1 MTLVLAV
8 TIVLIA
14 AAAAVSIA
22 VALRSARAP
31 SDRELQALRDQVN
44 VLRESSEK
52 SIQGV
57 TSIFSAQ
64 MQSMN
69 NAVQTSLAT
78 VSAEVS
84 NRLDAL
90 NRNVGD
96 RLNDNAVAMRSS
108 SQEVN
113 ERIVNVQGTFANL
126 QKQVGE
132 ITEQARRLGEVSHS
146 MAELKNI
153 LSAPKL
159 RGGFGETQLENLLA
173 AVFPKGQFAMQY
185 KFASGEA
192 ADAVLFF
199 PQGMVAIDSK
209 FSLENFRRIQEAETP
224 DARNVARKD
233 FLRDVRKRIE
243 ETANYVR
250 PADGTLPFAL
260 MYVPAENVYYE
271 AVIRDEDGDDLYDY
285 CRQRRVM
292 PVSPNSLYAYLQTIM
307 VGLNSMRIS
316 QRAEAVLREIQSL
329 QVELEKFEEV
339 YGRLGTHLKN
349 AARSYDDGGREF
361 DRLES
366 RVSGLG
372 GGLQST
378 PMLVEQKKAAS
389 SGDS

>member
-1 MTLVLAV
+1 MLVVV

-14 AAAAVSIA
+14 TAAAVA
-22 VALRSARAP
+22 VTLALRASRGTSA
-31 SDRELQALRDQVN
+31 RELQALRDQLDL
-44 VLRESSEK
+44 LRESSEK

-57 TSIFSAQ
+57 TSIFSTQ

-69 NAVQTSLAT
+69 NAVQTSLAL
-78 VSAEVS
+78 VSSDVG

-113 ERIVNVQGTFANL
+113 ERIGNVQGTFANL

-132 ITEQARRLGEVSHS
+132 ITEQARQLGEVSLS

-173 AVFPKGQFAMQY
+173 AVFPKEQFAMQY

-209 FSLENFRRIQEAETP
+209 FSLENFRRILEAETP
-224 DARNVARKD
+224 AARNVARKE
-233 FLRDVRKRIE
+233 FLRDVRKRID
-243 ETANYVR
+243 ETASYVR

-260 MYVPAENVYYE
+260 MYIPAENVYYE
-271 AVIRDEDGDDLYDY
+271 AIIRDEDGNDLYDY

-307 VGLNSMRIS
+307 VGLNSMRIT

-329 QVELEKFEEV
+329 QVELEKFDEI

-349 AARSYDDGGREF
+349 ATRSYEDSGREF

-366 RVSGLG
+366 RVAGLG
-372 GGLQST
+372 GGLQSA